1 MSFDPGMAAALGVA
15 FLFGTFIGSF
25 LNVCIHRLP
34 RNLSV
39 VHPPSRCG
47 ACGTSIPWHDNLP
60 VVGWLLLRGRCR
72 ACGTQFSPRY
82 LFAEL
87 ICGGLT
93 AGTVWWYFSRPLM
106 VSGTDW
112 DLWLIGGGLAAVL
125 ALVWWLAVCSII
137 DLDHTII
144 PDELTKSWQV
154 AAPFLA
160 IVAGTNLAIEE
171 QSLPLQW
178 GARQD
183 VFGNTIVQAD
193 NLLAWMAG
201 LGLGAVVLLLGSL
214 PLARR
219 IYSPH
224 GWTEDDHR
232 GFAVGVRWF
241 VAAVVLHTAAALG
254 AVAWWGVTA
263 WTVTLCQAVLGSLVG
278 WFSLYLVGFLGTLAF
293 RRNAMG
299 FGDVKFLAPI
309 GAFVG
314 PLGVVYLFF
323 VASVIGAVVGIPRR
337 LLGGSREI
345 PFGPFLALGTIIV
358 LIFGGW
364 IHAHFFGRL
373 AGLYA
378 PIN

>member
-1 MSFDPGMAAALGVA
+1 MNLDPNLMAGLGVA
-15 FLFGTFIGSF
+15 FVFGTFIGSF

-47 ACGTSIPWHDNLP
+47 ACGTNIPWHDNLP
-60 VVGWLLLRGRCR
+60 VIGWLLLWGRCR
-72 ACGTQFSPRY
+72 ACGTRFSPRY

-87 ICGGLT
+87 ACGLLT
-93 AGTVWWYFSRPLM
+93 AGTVWWALSRPLL
-106 VSGTDW
+106 VSSTAFDPFM
-112 DLWLIGGGLAAVL
+112 IVGGVAVL
-125 ALVWWLAVCSII
+125 LAFVWWLAVCAVI

-144 PDELTKSWQV
+144 PDELTKPFQL

-160 IVAGTNLAIEE
+160 VLAATGLAIEQE
-171 QSLPLQW
+171 ALPIQW
-178 GARQD
+178 GIHLD
-183 VFGNTIVQAD
+183 VFGAITHQPTT
-193 NLLAWMAG
+193 LMAWMG
-201 LGLGAVVLLLGSL
+201 SLGGGAVLLLLASL

-219 IYSPH
+219 IYGPH
-224 GWTEDDHR
+224 GWTEEDHR

-241 VAAVVLHTAAALG
+241 AVCTTLHTLACVG
-254 AVAWWGVTA
+254 AVALWGVTA
-263 WTVTLCQAVLGSLVG
+263 WTILLAQALLGSLAG

-323 VASVIGAVVGIPRR
+323 TASVVGALVGIPRR

-345 PFGPFLALGTIIV
+345 PFGPFLALATLVV
-358 LIFGGW
+358 LVAGGW
-364 IHAHFFGRL
+364 IHGWFFGRL
-373 AGLYA
+373 FALS
-378 PIN
+378 P